1 MLPLSLCRMIVCNQ
15 VMKFLLDRIDKDER
29 QAAKRKKKEEVVEA
43 KRRLANAGRL
53 SSLLYRH
60 KESLK
65 TEILKKRALL
75 DKELQLEAQVAPAST
90 RAGVLPST
98 PLYNNTA
105 FSLQEEL
112 KRDLLRIRREKE
124 RAQAAAQQQAATK
137 HQAAAL
143 NQQQHSRTHSSQHH
157 HRGSA
162 STATTAASPHKRKRA
177 EEEREMTKSKKKK
190 MISTSSSS
198 SSNKD
203 KDKKDTKLY
212 CICKTPYDETK

>member
-1 MLPLSLCRMIVCNQ
+1 MIVCNQ

-75 DKELQLEAQVAPAST
+75 DKELQLEAQVAQTSARS
-90 RAGVLPST
+90 GVLPS
-98 PLYNNTA
+98 PLREINSA
-105 FSLQEEL
+105 SSLQEEL
-112 KRDLLRIRREKE
+112 KKDLLRIRREKE
-124 RAQAAAQQQAATK
+124 RAQAAAQQQAAAK
-137 HQAAAL
+137 QQAAAL
-143 NQQQHSRTHSSQHH
+143 SQQQHSRTHSSQHH

-162 STATTAASPHKRKRA
+162 STATAATSPHKRKRA
-177 EEEREMTKSKKKK
+177 EEERETTKSKKKK

-198 SSNKD
+198 TSSSNKD
-203 KDKKDTKLY
+203 KEKKDTKLY

>member
-1 MLPLSLCRMIVCNQ
+1 MIVCNQ

-90 RAGVLPST
+90 RSGIGPS
-98 PLYNNTA
+98 PPWESNTT
-105 FSLQEEL
+105 SCLQEEL

-124 RAQAAAQQQAATK
+124 RAQAAAQQQAAAK
-137 HQAAAL
+137 QQAAAL
-143 NQQQHSRTHSSQHH
+143 SQQQQSRTHISQHH

-162 STATTAASPHKRKRA
+162 STAASPHKRKRA
-177 EEEREMTKSKKKK
+177 EEEKEMSKSKKKK
-190 MISTSSSS
+190 MISTSSAGGGGGGS